1 MPIFMIC
8 STLLAVIVVAYY
20 ILKKYNPIF
29 VFFLSGIIL
38 LIFAFYI
45 TGTPIP
51 KAPSREHTSFLNVL
65 LDSYAF
71 ITATFKSQLS
81 GVGLIIMSVAGFAAY
96 MKHINASAKLA
107 FLANKPLGK
116 IENKYLIL
124 SGTFV
129 VGMALK
135 IVISSYAG
143 LLLLLLACIYP
154 VLISLKIRP
163 ITAVCV
169 LSLIA
174 LDYGPK
180 DGNSINMADMVGQS
194 DNVVGLFLNYQIYS
208 VIAYVVVIAILI
220 PFYFAWIDKRD
231 KEKGVL
237 NDEVEIP
244 QIIDSKCPTFYILF
258 PWLPVVF
265 LFIAYFF
272 TIKLDVVTANF
283 VSISLV
289 FLVEFARH
297 RNARKLGEDM
307 MVILK
312 AMAEI
317 FISVVSII
325 IAAGVF
331 AEGIKA
337 LGGVNILANA
347 VSNLGTGN
355 FAWFGILLSITVL
368 SFLVYFATVI
378 MGSGI
383 AAFNAFGKLA
393 PDIATKLGV
402 APITFVLPIEIA
414 SCLGRAASP
423 IAGGIIALAGFVKV
437 DPMDIIKRTTPLL
450 LIAMLVNVLV
460 AFYLAQTNPLP
471 KEQNTTKIAV
481 SLNNKYLLFYKNY
494 KFSKLFSAFLVK
506 IS

>member
-45 TGTPIP
+45 TGAPIP
-51 KAPSREHTSFLNVL
+51 KAPSREHASFLNVL

-116 IENKYLIL
+116 IKNKYLIL
-124 SGTFV
+124 SGTFI

-163 ITAVCV
+163 ITTVCA

-174 LDYGPK
+174 LDYDPK

-244 QIIDSKCPTFYILF
+244 QIIDPKCPTFLHTLSLVTCCI
-258 PWLPVVF
+258 
-265 LFIAYFF
+265 FIYSIFF
-272 TIKLDVVTANF
+272 YYQARCCEANF
-283 VSISLV
+283 VRISLV

-312 AMAEI
+312 
-317 FISVVSII
+317 
-325 IAAGVF
+325 GY
-331 AEGIKA
+331 G
-337 LGGVNILANA
+337 
-347 VSNLGTGN
+347 
-355 FAWFGILLSITVL
+355 
-368 SFLVYFATVI
+368 
-378 MGSGI
+378 
-383 AAFNAFGKLA
+383 
-393 PDIATKLGV
+393 
-402 APITFVLPIEIA
+402 
-414 SCLGRAASP
+414 
-423 IAGGIIALAGFVKV
+423 
-437 DPMDIIKRTTPLL
+437 
-450 LIAMLVNVLV
+450 
-460 AFYLAQTNPLP
+460 
-471 KEQNTTKIAV
+471 
-481 SLNNKYLLFYKNY
+481 
-494 KFSKLFSAFLVK
+494 
-506 IS
+506 

>member
-51 KAPSREHTSFLNVL
+51 KAPSREHASFLNVL

-116 IENKYLIL
+116 IKNKYLIL

-194 DNVVGLFLNYQIYS
+194 DNVVRLFLNYQIYS

-220 PFYFAWIDKRD
+220 PFYFAWVDKRD

-244 QIIDSKCPTFYILF
+244 QIIDPKCPTFYILF

-283 VSISLV
+283 LSISLV

-402 APITFVLPIEIA
+402 APYHFCFTYRNCILFRSCSFTNSRRNHSFSWICKSSSNGYYKTHHSTFTY
-414 SCLGRAASP
+414 SYDNQYSRCLLSSANQSFAQRAK
-423 IAGGIIALAGFVKV
+423 FHKN
-437 DPMDIIKRTTPLL
+437 RT
-450 LIAMLVNVLV
+450 
-460 AFYLAQTNPLP
+460 
-471 KEQNTTKIAV
+471 
-481 SLNNKYLLFYKNY
+481 
-494 KFSKLFSAFLVK
+494 
-506 IS
+506 

>member
-1 MPIFMIC
+1 
-8 STLLAVIVVAYY
+8 
-20 ILKKYNPIF
+20 
-29 VFFLSGIIL
+29 
-38 LIFAFYI
+38 
-45 TGTPIP
+45 
-51 KAPSREHTSFLNVL
+51 
-65 LDSYAF
+65 
-71 ITATFKSQLS
+71 
-81 GVGLIIMSVAGFAAY
+81 
-96 MKHINASAKLA
+96 
-107 FLANKPLGK
+107 
-116 IENKYLIL
+116 
-124 SGTFV
+124 
-129 VGMALK
+129 MALK

-244 QIIDSKCPTFYILF
+244 QIIDPKCPTFYILF

-347 VSNLGTGN
+347 VSSLGTGN
-355 FAWFGILLSITVL
+355 FAWFGILLSIAIL

-393 PDIATKLGV
+393 PDIAKKLGV
-402 APITFVLPIEIA
+402 APITLVLPIEIA

-423 IAGGIIALAGFVKV
+423 IAGGIIALAGFAKV
-437 DPMDIIKRTTPLL
+437 APMDIIKRTTPLL

-471 KEQNTTKIAV
+471 KEQNTTKIE
-481 SLNNKYLLFYKNY
+481 L
-494 KFSKLFSAFLVK
+494 K
-506 IS
+506 IQK

>member
-45 TGTPIP
+45 TGAPIP
-51 KAPSREHTSFLNVL
+51 KAPSREHASFLNVL

-116 IENKYLIL
+116 IKNKYLIL
-124 SGTFV
+124 SGTFI

-135 IVISSYAG
+135 TVISSYAG

-194 DNVVGLFLNYQIYS
+194 DNVVWLCLDYQIY
-208 VIAYVVVIAILI
+208 
-220 PFYFAWIDKRD
+220 
-231 KEKGVL
+231 
-237 NDEVEIP
+237 
-244 QIIDSKCPTFYILF
+244 
-258 PWLPVVF
+258 
-265 LFIAYFF
+265 
-272 TIKLDVVTANF
+272 
-283 VSISLV
+283 
-289 FLVEFARH
+289 
-297 RNARKLGEDM
+297 
-307 MVILK
+307 
-312 AMAEI
+312 
-317 FISVVSII
+317 
-325 IAAGVF
+325 GVF
-331 AEGIKA
+331 AY
-337 LGGVNILANA
+337 V
-347 VSNLGTGN
+347 
-355 FAWFGILLSITVL
+355 
-368 SFLVYFATVI
+368 
-378 MGSGI
+378 
-383 AAFNAFGKLA
+383 
-393 PDIATKLGV
+393 
-402 APITFVLPIEIA
+402 
-414 SCLGRAASP
+414 
-423 IAGGIIALAGFVKV
+423 
-437 DPMDIIKRTTPLL
+437 
-450 LIAMLVNVLV
+450 
-460 AFYLAQTNPLP
+460 
-471 KEQNTTKIAV
+471 
-481 SLNNKYLLFYKNY
+481 
-494 KFSKLFSAFLVK
+494 
-506 IS
+506 

>member
-1 MPIFMIC
+1 MYF
-8 STLLAVIVVAYY
+8 SFKYYLAY
-20 ILKKYNPIF
+20 F
-29 VFFLSGIIL
+29 CFLYHRNTYTKSSKQRVYKL
-38 LIFAFYI
+38 
-45 TGTPIP
+45 
-51 KAPSREHTSFLNVL
+51 LNVL

-116 IENKYLIL
+116 IKNKYLIL

-163 ITAVCV
+163 ITAVCA

-174 LDYGPK
+174 LDYDPK

-208 VIAYVVVIAILI
+208 VITYVVIIAILI

-244 QIIDSKCPTFYILF
+244 QIIDPKCPTFYILF
-258 PWLPVVF
+258 PWLPVIF

-272 TIKLDVVTANF
+272 TIKLDVMIANF

-312 AMAEI
+312 DY
-317 FISVVSII
+317 
-325 IAAGVF
+325 G
-331 AEGIKA
+331 
-337 LGGVNILANA
+337 
-347 VSNLGTGN
+347 
-355 FAWFGILLSITVL
+355 
-368 SFLVYFATVI
+368 
-378 MGSGI
+378 
-383 AAFNAFGKLA
+383 
-393 PDIATKLGV
+393 
-402 APITFVLPIEIA
+402 
-414 SCLGRAASP
+414 
-423 IAGGIIALAGFVKV
+423 
-437 DPMDIIKRTTPLL
+437 
-450 LIAMLVNVLV
+450 
-460 AFYLAQTNPLP
+460 
-471 KEQNTTKIAV
+471 
-481 SLNNKYLLFYKNY
+481 
-494 KFSKLFSAFLVK
+494 
-506 IS
+506 

>member
-1 MPIFMIC
+1 M
-8 STLLAVIVVAYY
+8 
-20 ILKKYNPIF
+20 
-29 VFFLSGIIL
+29 
-38 LIFAFYI
+38 
-45 TGTPIP
+45 
-51 KAPSREHTSFLNVL
+51 
-65 LDSYAF
+65 
-71 ITATFKSQLS
+71 
-81 GVGLIIMSVAGFAAY
+81 
-96 MKHINASAKLA
+96 
-107 FLANKPLGK
+107 
-116 IENKYLIL
+116 
-124 SGTFV
+124 
-129 VGMALK
+129 
-135 IVISSYAG
+135 
-143 LLLLLLACIYP
+143 LACIYP

-163 ITAVCV
+163 ITTVCA

-174 LDYGPK
+174 LDYDPK

-244 QIIDSKCPTFYILF
+244 QIIDPKCPTFLHTLSLVTCCI
-258 PWLPVVF
+258 
-265 LFIAYFF
+265 FIYSIFF
-272 TIKLDVVTANF
+272 YYQARCCEANF
-283 VSISLV
+283 VRISLV

-312 AMAEI
+312 AMAKI

-355 FAWFGILLSITVL
+355 FAWFGILLSIAIL

-393 PDIATKLGV
+393 PDIATKLGI
-402 APITFVLPIEIA
+402 APITLVLPVEIA

-423 IAGGIIALAGFVKV
+423 IAGGIIALAGFAKV
-437 DPMDIIKRTTPLL
+437 APMDIIKRTTPLL

-471 KEQNTTKIAV
+471 KEQNTTKIE
-481 SLNNKYLLFYKNY
+481 L
-494 KFSKLFSAFLVK
+494 K
-506 IS
+506 IKK

>member
-45 TGTPIP
+45 TGAPIP
-51 KAPSREHTSFLNVL
+51 KDPSREHASFLNIL

-116 IENKYLIL
+116 IKNKYLIL

-244 QIIDSKCPTFYILF
+244 QIIDPKCPTFYILF

-265 LFIAYFF
+265 LFTAYFF

-337 LGGVNILANA
+337 LGG
-347 VSNLGTGN
+347 TGN
-355 FAWFGILLSITVL
+355 FAWFGILLSIAIL

-402 APITFVLPIEIA
+402 APITLVLPIEIA

-423 IAGGIIALAGFVKV
+423 IAGGIIALAGFAKV
-437 DPMDIIKRTTPLL
+437 APMDIIQRTTPLL

-471 KEQNTTKIAV
+471 KEQNTTKIE
-481 SLNNKYLLFYKNY
+481 L
-494 KFSKLFSAFLVK
+494 K
-506 IS
+506 IQK

>member
-1 MPIFMIC
+1 
-8 STLLAVIVVAYY
+8 
-20 ILKKYNPIF
+20 
-29 VFFLSGIIL
+29 
-38 LIFAFYI
+38 
-45 TGTPIP
+45 
-51 KAPSREHTSFLNVL
+51 
-65 LDSYAF
+65 
-71 ITATFKSQLS
+71 
-81 GVGLIIMSVAGFAAY
+81 MSVAGFATY

-116 IENKYLIL
+116 IKNKYLIL
-124 SGTFV
+124 SGTFI

-174 LDYGPK
+174 LD
-180 DGNSINMADMVGQS
+180 M
-194 DNVVGLFLNYQIYS
+194 
-208 VIAYVVVIAILI
+208 VIAILI
-220 PFYFAWIDKRD
+220 PFYFAWVDKRD

-244 QIIDSKCPTFYILF
+244 PIIDPKCPTFYILF

-283 VSISLV
+283 LSISLV

-423 IAGGIIALAGFVKV
+423 IAGGIIALAGFAKV
-437 DPMDIIKRTTPLL
+437 APMDIIKRTTPLL

>member
-1 MPIFMIC
+1 
-8 STLLAVIVVAYY
+8 
-20 ILKKYNPIF
+20 
-29 VFFLSGIIL
+29 
-38 LIFAFYI
+38 
-45 TGTPIP
+45 
-51 KAPSREHTSFLNVL
+51 
-65 LDSYAF
+65 
-71 ITATFKSQLS
+71 
-81 GVGLIIMSVAGFAAY
+81 MSVAGFAAY

-116 IENKYLIL
+116 IKNKYLIL

-244 QIIDSKCPTFYILF
+244 QIIDPKCPTFYTLF
-258 PWLPVVF
+258 PWLPVIF

-272 TIKLDVVTANF
+272 TIKLDVVIANF
-283 VSISLV
+283 VRISLV

-312 AMAEI
+312 
-317 FISVVSII
+317 
-325 IAAGVF
+325 GY
-331 AEGIKA
+331 G
-337 LGGVNILANA
+337 
-347 VSNLGTGN
+347 
-355 FAWFGILLSITVL
+355 
-368 SFLVYFATVI
+368 
-378 MGSGI
+378 
-383 AAFNAFGKLA
+383 
-393 PDIATKLGV
+393 
-402 APITFVLPIEIA
+402 
-414 SCLGRAASP
+414 
-423 IAGGIIALAGFVKV
+423 
-437 DPMDIIKRTTPLL
+437 
-450 LIAMLVNVLV
+450 
-460 AFYLAQTNPLP
+460 
-471 KEQNTTKIAV
+471 
-481 SLNNKYLLFYKNY
+481 
-494 KFSKLFSAFLVK
+494 
-506 IS
+506 

>member
-1 MPIFMIC
+1 M
-8 STLLAVIVVAYY
+8 
-20 ILKKYNPIF
+20 
-29 VFFLSGIIL
+29 

-51 KAPSREHTSFLNVL
+51 KAPSREYTSFLNVL

-116 IENKYLIL
+116 IKNKYLIL

-163 ITAVCV
+163 ITAVCA

-174 LDYGPK
+174 LDYDPK

-208 VIAYVVVIAILI
+208 VITYVVIIAILI

-244 QIIDSKCPTFYILF
+244 QIIDPKCPTFYILF
-258 PWLPVVF
+258 PWLPVIF

-272 TIKLDVVTANF
+272 TIKLDVVIANF

-312 AMAEI
+312 DY
-317 FISVVSII
+317 
-325 IAAGVF
+325 G
-331 AEGIKA
+331 
-337 LGGVNILANA
+337 
-347 VSNLGTGN
+347 
-355 FAWFGILLSITVL
+355 
-368 SFLVYFATVI
+368 
-378 MGSGI
+378 
-383 AAFNAFGKLA
+383 
-393 PDIATKLGV
+393 
-402 APITFVLPIEIA
+402 
-414 SCLGRAASP
+414 
-423 IAGGIIALAGFVKV
+423 
-437 DPMDIIKRTTPLL
+437 
-450 LIAMLVNVLV
+450 
-460 AFYLAQTNPLP
+460 
-471 KEQNTTKIAV
+471 
-481 SLNNKYLLFYKNY
+481 
-494 KFSKLFSAFLVK
+494 
-506 IS
+506 

>member
-8 STLLAVIVVAYY
+8 STLLAVIVVTYY

-51 KAPSREHTSFLNVL
+51 KAPSREHASFLNVL

-116 IENKYLIL
+116 IKNKYLIL

-244 QIIDSKCPTFYILF
+244 QIIDPKCPTFYILF

-265 LFIAYFF
+265 LFTAYFF

-312 AMAEI
+312 DY
-317 FISVVSII
+317 
-325 IAAGVF
+325 G
-331 AEGIKA
+331 
-337 LGGVNILANA
+337 
-347 VSNLGTGN
+347 
-355 FAWFGILLSITVL
+355 
-368 SFLVYFATVI
+368 
-378 MGSGI
+378 
-383 AAFNAFGKLA
+383 
-393 PDIATKLGV
+393 
-402 APITFVLPIEIA
+402 
-414 SCLGRAASP
+414 
-423 IAGGIIALAGFVKV
+423 
-437 DPMDIIKRTTPLL
+437 
-450 LIAMLVNVLV
+450 
-460 AFYLAQTNPLP
+460 
-471 KEQNTTKIAV
+471 
-481 SLNNKYLLFYKNY
+481 
-494 KFSKLFSAFLVK
+494 
-506 IS
+506 

>member
-1 MPIFMIC
+1 MMK
-8 STLLAVIVVAYY
+8 
-20 ILKKYNPIF
+20 LKF
-29 VFFLSGIIL
+29 
-38 LIFAFYI
+38 
-45 TGTPIP
+45 
-51 KAPSREHTSFLNVL
+51 R
-65 LDSYAF
+65 
-71 ITATFKSQLS
+71 KS
-81 GVGLIIMSVAGFAAY
+81 
-96 MKHINASAKLA
+96 
-107 FLANKPLGK
+107 
-116 IENKYLIL
+116 LIL
-124 SGTFV
+124 N
-129 VGMALK
+129 AL
-135 IVISSYAG
+135 
-143 LLLLLLACIYP
+143 L
-154 VLISLKIRP
+154 
-163 ITAVCV
+163 
-169 LSLIA
+169 
-174 LDYGPK
+174 
-180 DGNSINMADMVGQS
+180 
-194 DNVVGLFLNYQIYS
+194 
-208 VIAYVVVIAILI
+208 
-220 PFYFAWIDKRD
+220 
-231 KEKGVL
+231 
-237 NDEVEIP
+237 
-244 QIIDSKCPTFYILF
+244 FYILF

-355 FAWFGILLSITVL
+355 FAWFGILLSIAIL

-383 AAFNAFGKLA
+383 AAFNTFGKLA

-402 APITFVLPIEIA
+402 APITLVLPIEIA

-423 IAGGIIALAGFVKV
+423 IAGGIIALAGFAKV

-471 KEQNTTKIAV
+471 KEQNTTKIE
-481 SLNNKYLLFYKNY
+481 L
-494 KFSKLFSAFLVK
+494 K
-506 IS
+506 IQK

>member
-1 MPIFMIC
+1 
-8 STLLAVIVVAYY
+8 
-20 ILKKYNPIF
+20 
-29 VFFLSGIIL
+29 
-38 LIFAFYI
+38 
-45 TGTPIP
+45 
-51 KAPSREHTSFLNVL
+51 
-65 LDSYAF
+65 
-71 ITATFKSQLS
+71 
-81 GVGLIIMSVAGFAAY
+81 MSVAGFAAY

-116 IENKYLIL
+116 IKNKYLIL

-163 ITAVCV
+163 ITTVCA

-208 VIAYVVVIAILI
+208 VIVYVVVIAILI

-244 QIIDSKCPTFYILF
+244 QIIDPKCPTFYILF

-265 LFIAYFF
+265 LFTAYFF

-312 AMAEI
+312 DY
-317 FISVVSII
+317 
-325 IAAGVF
+325 G
-331 AEGIKA
+331 
-337 LGGVNILANA
+337 
-347 VSNLGTGN
+347 
-355 FAWFGILLSITVL
+355 
-368 SFLVYFATVI
+368 
-378 MGSGI
+378 
-383 AAFNAFGKLA
+383 
-393 PDIATKLGV
+393 
-402 APITFVLPIEIA
+402 
-414 SCLGRAASP
+414 
-423 IAGGIIALAGFVKV
+423 
-437 DPMDIIKRTTPLL
+437 
-450 LIAMLVNVLV
+450 
-460 AFYLAQTNPLP
+460 
-471 KEQNTTKIAV
+471 
-481 SLNNKYLLFYKNY
+481 
-494 KFSKLFSAFLVK
+494 
-506 IS
+506 